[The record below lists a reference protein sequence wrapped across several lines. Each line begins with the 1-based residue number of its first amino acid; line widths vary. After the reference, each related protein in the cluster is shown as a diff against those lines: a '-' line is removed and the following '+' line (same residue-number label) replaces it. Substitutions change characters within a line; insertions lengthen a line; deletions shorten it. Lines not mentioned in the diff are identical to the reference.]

1 VQNKKRQNQ
10 AFWSETIVDGNASL
24 AKDATAEAFGKDP
37 AIGENIDT
45 ILGKVETKLG
55 SVSVHRLLGF
65 DRASKQKG
73 LPAPHPGLLLA
84 DEICSRETHQK
95 LVKSSS
101 TRLTRL

>member
-24 AKDATAEAFGKDP
+24 GQDATAEEFGKDP

-73 LPAPHPGLLLA
+73 WLVASGHTPPERNRFAQPAH
-84 DEICSRETHQK
+84 S
-95 LVKSSS
+95 VYS
-101 TRLTRL
+101 TYARNQAKT